1 MTDVREPTAVAHR
14 ETAVAEAAA
23 RLTRAAD
30 DRRPCA
36 PVRELLGATDIGLA
50 YAVQRRVVGDRIAS
64 GARVVGRKIGLTSAS
79 VQRQVGVD
87 RPDFGVLLDDMD
99 VSALSAVPGHR
110 LLQPR
115 VEAEIAFVLAA
126 DLDDDDLDVER
137 VRSAVGH
144 AVAALEIVDSRVAD
158 WDIAITDTIADNASS
173 GLFVLGRQRVGL
185 GEFTPRDVTMR
196 LYADG
201 ELVSEGDGAACLGD
215 PLAALLWLARTA
227 REFGD
232 PLRAGQVVLSGAL
245 GPLVPTPP
253 GVTVRAELSGLGSVT
268 ATFAPE
274 DPEPAEAPGAPEA
287 PKALEVPRP
296 PEKREELEERG

>member
-1 MTDVREPTAVAHR
+1 MTDLWDPRAVADR
-14 ETAVAEAAA
+14 EAAVAEAVV
-23 RLTRAAD
+23 RLTRAAR
-30 DRRPCA
+30 DRQPCA
-36 PVRELLGATDIGLA
+36 PVRDLLGATDISLA
-50 YAVQRRVVGDRIAS
+50 YAVQQRIVADRIAA
-64 GARVVGRKIGLTSAS
+64 GAQVVGRKIGLTSAS

-87 RPDFGVLLDDMD
+87 RPDFGVLLADMD
-99 VSALSAVPGHR
+99 VSALPAVPSER

-126 DLDDDDLDVER
+126 DLDQDDLDIEG
-137 VRSAVGH
+137 VRSAVAH

-158 WDIAITDTIADNASS
+158 WDIAITDTVADNASS
-173 GLFVLGRQRVGL
+173 GLFVLGGERVEL
-185 GEFTPRDVTMR
+185 KEFEPRDVTMR

-201 ELVSEGDGAACLGD
+201 KLASEGDGTACLGD

-253 GVTVRAELSGLGSVT
+253 GVTVRAEMSGLGTVS
-268 ATFAPE
+268 ATFS
-274 DPEPAEAPGAPEA
+274 
-287 PKALEVPRP
+287 PKD
-296 PEKREELEERG
+296 RG

>member
-1 MTDVREPTAVAHR
+1 MTDVWEPAAVADR
-14 ETAVAEAAA
+14 ESAVAEAAA
-23 RLTRAAD
+23 RLARAA
-30 DRRPCA
+30 REHRPCP
-36 PVRELLGATDIGLA
+36 PVRDLLGPTDISLA
-50 YAVQRRVVGDRIAS
+50 YAVQRRVVGDRIAA

-99 VSALSAVPGHR
+99 VSDLPAVPSGR

-115 VEAEIAFVLAA
+115 AEAEIAFVLAA
-126 DLDDDDLDVER
+126 DLDADDLDLAR
-137 VRSAVGH
+137 VRAAVGH

-158 WDIAITDTIADNASS
+158 WDIAITDTVADNASS
-173 GLFVLGRQRVGL
+173 GLFVLGRQPVAPSEFEPREVG
-185 GEFTPRDVTMR
+185 MR

-201 ELVSEGDGAACLGD
+201 RLASEGDGAACLGD

-227 REFGD
+227 RDFGD

-253 GVTVRAELSGLGSVT
+253 GSTVRAEMTGGLGSVT
-268 ATFAPE
+268 ATFS
-274 DPEPAEAPGAPEA
+274 
-287 PKALEVPRP
+287 PKDQE
-296 PEKREELEERG
+296 G

>member
-1 MTDVREPTAVAHR
+1 MRDVWEPKVVADR
-14 ETAVAEAAA
+14 ATAVAEAAA
-23 RLTRAAD
+23 RLAAAAR
-30 DRRPCA
+30 DRQPCA
-36 PVRELLGATDIGLA
+36 PVRDLLGARDVSLA
-50 YAVQRRVVGDRIAS
+50 YAVQQRVIGERVAA

-99 VSALSAVPGHR
+99 VTALPAVPSER

-158 WDIAITDTIADNASS
+158 WDIAITDTVADNASS
-173 GLFVLGRQRVGL
+173 GLFVLGRQAVGL

-201 ELVSEGDGAACLGD
+201 ELASEGDGAACLGD

-253 GVTVRAELSGLGSVT
+253 GITVRAEMSGLGSVA
-268 ATFAPE
+268 ATFSSRNPTDPDSAPHPGPQPAPAPE
-274 DPEPAEAPGAPEA
+274 EF
-287 PKALEVPRP
+287 
-296 PEKREELEERG
+296 EEHG